1 MPREAGPL
9 ASAPE
14 KPLTGIYG
22 DRLGPDRDRD
32 VRSLCLAG
40 LDDAPSK
47 LARPCGAELH
57 QGCVPGVA
65 LVEMLGGSFKY

>member
-14 KPLTGIYG
+14 KPLTGIYE

-40 LDDAPSK
+40 LDDAPS
-47 LARPCGAELH
+47 RST
-57 QGCVPGVA
+57 
-65 LVEMLGGSFKY
+65 VETTAA